1 MVFINLSPH
10 PQNGPL
16 KWAKNELG
24 IKIVPGLKMGQETKN
39 SVLKRGYKWVQ
50 G

>member
-1 MVFINLSPH
+1 MVYFHGFHQFISTST
-10 PQNGPL
+10 